1 VLRYDLVCGRE
12 LGSLLASADAASGR
26 YSVEGGGHGG
36 RGERE
41 KVSGGLTCM
50 AAGGVG
56 TGSLVAA
63 AGEGGDVFLWDA
75 RAGPRSGSGR
85 GGGCAPA
92 MTVHVSGAARILS
105 LSLSGSGGGGGGTSA
120 PTNLALVASNGARV
134 FDLRMPDRPLRL
146 TSRESGQR

>member
-1 VLRYDLVCGRE
+1 
-12 LGSLLASADAASGR
+12 
-26 YSVEGGGHGG
+26 
-36 RGERE
+36 
-41 KVSGGLTCM
+41 
-50 AAGGVG
+50 
-56 TGSLVAA
+56 
-63 AGEGGDVFLWDA
+63 
-75 RAGPRSGSGR
+75 
-85 GGGCAPA
+85 